1 MTTTQPEVPSDLE
14 AARRGLPNLLK
25 HAENVRLHGF
35 EPVLALNRFPDDTPA
50 ELALLEAFARQHG
63 LRFAR
68 AEVHARGGEGGLE
81 LAGAVKEALQTPGT
95 LRFAYELEA
104 TLPQKIEAIAARV
117 YGAARVEYTREAR
130 KALKQLAKEGC
141 EHLPVVVAKTANS
154 LSDNPRLRGRPEGFG
169 VTVTDLKARCGA
181 GFVVAYMG
189 EVMTMPGLPKTPA
202 AQRIDLDEQGQTVG
216 LS

>member
-25 HAENVRLHGF
+25 HVENVRLHGF
-35 EPVLALNRFPDDTPA
+35 DPVLALNRFPDDTPA

-63 LRFAR
+63 LRFAC

-104 TLPQKIEAIAARV
+104 TLPQKIEALTAQV
-117 YGAARVEYTREAR
+117 YGAVRVEYTR
-130 KALKQLAKEGC
+130 
-141 EHLPVVVAKTANS
+141 
-154 LSDNPRLRGRPEGFG
+154 LRGRPQGFG
-169 VTVTDLKARCGA
+169 VAVTDLKARGGA

-189 EVMTMPGLPKTPA
+189 EIMTMPGLPKAPA
-202 AQRIDLDEQGQTVG
+202 AQRIDLDAQGQTVG
-216 LS
+216 LP